1 MSHDAFARRF
11 AIDGLIAAPGA
22 AVRPDGTLPGRRPLP
37 RVMRRR
43 HDDNPPRNDE
53 DTVTLHDP
61 AAGGDDADADLVE
74 RLRRRGYRKS
84 P

>member
-1 MSHDAFARRF
+1 
-11 AIDGLIAAPGA
+11 
-22 AVRPDGTLPGRRPLP
+22 
-37 RVMRRR
+37 MRRR